1 MEKIILVRDVLASN
15 HFSGGINEDTFSTV
29 YIKQLKRV
37 LYEKE
42 KITMTRELIIQNIMN
57 NYGKYGI
64 TQDMVEEVIDAGIEE
79 GMSYDLIYLD
89 ICRRISEIIGEEFV
103 CTASDMA
110 RAYGVSLDEM
120 QKIIKEAR
128 EELIESGEN
137 PDEYFKE
144 VPVHRFIM

>member
-1 MEKIILVRDVLASN
+1 MD
-15 HFSGGINEDTFSTV
+15 
-29 YIKQLKRV
+29 
-37 LYEKE
+37 
-42 KITMTRELIIQNIMN
+42 RETIIQNIMA

-64 TQDMVEEVIDAGIEE
+64 AQDMVEVVIDAGIEG

-89 ICRRISEIIGEEFV
+89 TMRRISEITGEEFLYSS
-103 CTASDMA
+103 SDMA
-110 RAYGVSLDEM
+110 RAFGVTDNEM
-120 QKIIKEAR
+120 DKIIKEAR

>member
-1 MEKIILVRDVLASN
+1 MD
-15 HFSGGINEDTFSTV
+15 
-29 YIKQLKRV
+29 
-37 LYEKE
+37 
-42 KITMTRELIIQNIMN
+42 RETIIQNIMA

-64 TQDMVEEVIDAGIEE
+64 TQDMVEVVIDAGIEG

-89 ICRRISEIIGEEFV
+89 TMRRISEITGEEFLYSS
-103 CTASDMA
+103 SDMA
-110 RAYGVSLDEM
+110 RAFGVTDNEM
-120 QKIIKEAR
+120 DKIIKEAR

>member
-1 MEKIILVRDVLASN
+1 MDRE
-15 HFSGGINEDTFSTV
+15 TV
-29 YIKQLKRV
+29 
-37 LYEKE
+37 
-42 KITMTRELIIQNIMN
+42 IQNIMN

-89 ICRRISEIIGEEFV
+89 ICRRISEITGGEFV

-110 RAYGVSLDEM
+110 KAFNVSDEEM
-120 QKIIKEAR
+120 DKIIEEAR

-137 PDEYFKE
+137 PDEYFRS
-144 VPVHRFIM
+144 VQSTRFMM